1 MTGPIGSGLTTI
13 PSTIFAASPPT
24 KMTTSVSTG
33 GGVTVV
39 PSHPQ
44 TIQLTIPS
52 LTKTFYEAPP
62 SSNGSGVTV
71 NLTPSGVANYNDRD
85 TSKDVYDDD
94 DVPLAASEEIV
105 QSPRV
110 EVKPIYD
117 EPEPKRPKFENW
129 LWKWFRNNNINSLQ
143 NGR

>member
-117 EPEPKRPKFENW
+117 EPEPKRPKFEN
-129 LWKWFRNNNINSLQ
+129 
-143 NGR
+143 